1 MTNSKIEA
9 AYQHS
14 NPEAFKKAAAYIV
27 KHYVSSPKNGP
38 ELDESARAVIAAVT
52 AEDMATGARL
62 VRGKYILMGVVIGV
76 AVTAVIVTVINQSNK
91 EKRQ

>member
-9 AYQHS
+9 AYKNS
-14 NPEAFKKAAAYIV
+14 NPEQFKKAATYIV
-27 KHYVSSPKNGP
+27 EHYVSSSKNGP

-62 VRGKYILMGVVIGV
+62 VRGKYILVGVVIGV
-76 AVTAVIVTVINQSNK
+76 AITTLVVMSKKKGQIADD
-91 EKRQ
+91 

>member
-38 ELDESARAVIAAVT
+38 ELNESARAVIAAVT

-62 VRGKYILMGVVIGV
+62 VRGKYILTGVVIGV
-76 AVTAVIVTVINQSNK
+76 VATTVIITIATHTLK
-91 EKRQ
+91 ERK

>member
-9 AYQHS
+9 AYQYS
-14 NPEAFKKAAAYIV
+14 NPEAFKKAAKYIV

-62 VRGKYILMGVVIGV
+62 VRGKYILTGVVIGV
-76 AVTAVIVTVINQSNK
+76 VVTTVIITIATHTLK
-91 EKRQ
+91 ERK

>member
-14 NPEAFKKAAAYIV
+14 NPEAFKKAAKYIV
-27 KHYVSSPKNGP
+27 KHHVFSPKNGP
-38 ELDESARAVIAAVT
+38 ELDESARSVIAAVT

-62 VRGKYILMGVVIGV
+62 VRGKYISIGV
-76 AVTAVIVTVINQSNK
+76 AIGALVTTLVVIATNESKK
-91 EKRQ
+91 EKS